1 MIHTILGANGII
13 GEQLAKELRAN
24 YTNDI
29 KLVGRNPVKVNP
41 DDILCKADLFNIE
54 DVHKALE
61 DTEIA
66 YLTVGLPYTSEVWL
80 RDWVIIMKNVIEG
93 CKKQN
98 CKLVYFDNT
107 YAYPQDVR
115 LQKEDTPMTSTG
127 KKGRGKKLA
136 AELLLESIKESEI
149 EALICRAPEFYGP
162 GKTKSF
168 TNALIFE
175 NIQKG
180 KKPKVF
186 LKDDVLRTLIYTPDA
201 SKAMAL
207 LANTLDAYGQTW
219 HLPCDDNRLTTK
231 DFFAEIS
238 SQLGREVKYQVLSP
252 IKLKIASLFHTM
264 IKETQELFPRYKI
277 DNIFDS
283 SKFKTRFPDFQVTT
297 YPEGIK
303 KILEDYDIK

>member
-1 MIHTILGANGII
+1 MQTILGANGVI
-13 GEQLAKELRAN
+13 GEELAKELRAN
-24 YTNDI
+24 YTNEI
-29 KLVGRNPVKVNP
+29 KLVGRNPKKLHPEDV
-41 DDILCKADLFNIE
+41 ICKADLFNIQ

-61 DTEIA
+61 NTEIA
-66 YLTVGLPYTSEVWL
+66 YLTVGLPYTSDVWL

-107 YAYPQDVR
+107 YMYPQDVA
-115 LQKEDTPMTSTG
+115 LQKEDTPMNSTG
-127 KKGRGKKLA
+127 KKGRGKQLA
-136 AELLLESIKESEI
+136 AELLLKAIEEKEI

-162 GKTKSF
+162 GKTMSF

-175 NIQKG
+175 NIKKG
-180 KKPKVF
+180 KKAKVF
-186 LKDDVLRTLIYTPDA
+186 LKDDVLRTLIYTTDA

-207 LANTLDAYGQTW
+207 LGNTPDAYGQTW

-231 DFFAEIS
+231 DFLAEIS
-238 SQLGREVKYQVLSP
+238 SQLGREVKYEVLSP

-264 IKETQELFPRYKI
+264 IKETQELFPRYQI

-283 SKFKTRFPDFQVTT
+283 SKFKNRFPDFKVTT
-297 YPEGIK
+297 YSHGIK
-303 KILEDYDIK
+303 KILEDYSIK